1 MAYINISGG
10 DPVKSRKASD
20 ALDLHTTLLQ
30 GEKRPKL
37 AKNPP
42 CSSSTFQPVQRKISV
57 AKKIKTSYDPELK
70 AEVIRLIQDKSLTVA
85 QASKKYGI
93 PTQTLYSWAPKSGIK
108 KLSRKKI
115 KTIRSQKI
123 PICPHLTGVPK
134 STEIHLV
141 AAAMDEGFDSTSFL
155 ELCRKYSVQA
165 DDVRQIVD
173 WGNQYGG
180 QGLGFTGALEVSISE
195 MRHKIRE
202 LSDTVAE
209 QQAIISEMGKSKDYQ
224 ISALAQYAYLFL
236 SKKAKVIYRE

>member
-1 MAYINISGG
+1 M
-10 DPVKSRKASD
+10 
-20 ALDLHTTLLQ
+20 
-30 GEKRPKL
+30 
-37 AKNPP
+37 
-42 CSSSTFQPVQRKISV
+42 

-224 ISALAQYAYLFL
+224 ISALAQYADLVL